1 MKRVATTILALLA
14 SVSAA
19 SAAPATT
26 VCRIK
31 ANIVDPDPKGA
42 NVRATPGGAVIA
54 TLKNKADWIEVTI
67 TGQSGD
73 WYEISSALQEDS
85 DGPHG
90 DYNVFHGKGYVH
102 KSTVGL
108 SGLQSGASIYADHDT
123 KSRVVVPLADGD
135 QDAQL
140 LGCWQDFYKVHL
152 AKGTGWTRT
161 VCLNERTTCV

>member
-1 MKRVATTILALLA
+1 MNRIAFALLA
-14 SVSAA
+14 MLLPA
-19 SAAPATT
+19 SAMATPMT

-31 ANIVDPDPKGA
+31 ANITDTDPKGA
-42 NVRATPGGAVIA
+42 NVRATPGGKVIA
-54 TLKNKADWIEVTI
+54 TLTNKADWIEVTI

-90 DYNVFHGKGYVH
+90 DYNVFRGKGYVH

-108 SGLQSGASIYADHDT
+108 SGLMAGASIFADHDA
-123 KSRVVVPLADGD
+123 KSRAVVPLADGD
-135 QDAQL
+135 QETQL
-140 LGCWQDFYKVHL
+140 LGCWQDFYKVHIQ
-152 AKGTGWTRT
+152 KGTGWTKT

>member
-1 MKRVATTILALLA
+1 MKRAAMALLA
-14 SVSAA
+14 SLILPSAVV
-19 SAAPATT
+19 AAPMQ

-31 ANIVDPDPKGA
+31 ANIVDTDPNGA
-42 NVRATPGGAVIA
+42 NVRATPGGKVIA

-90 DYNVFHGKGYVH
+90 DYNVFRGKGYVH

-108 SGLQSGASIYADHDT
+108 SGLQGTASVYVGHDEKSGTVGPI
-123 KSRVVVPLADGD
+123 VDGD
-135 QDAQL
+135 QDVQL
-140 LGCWQDFYKVHL
+140 LGCWQDFYKIRIHE
-152 AKGTGWTRT
+152 GTVWTKA
-161 VCLNERTTCV
+161 VCLNERTTCP